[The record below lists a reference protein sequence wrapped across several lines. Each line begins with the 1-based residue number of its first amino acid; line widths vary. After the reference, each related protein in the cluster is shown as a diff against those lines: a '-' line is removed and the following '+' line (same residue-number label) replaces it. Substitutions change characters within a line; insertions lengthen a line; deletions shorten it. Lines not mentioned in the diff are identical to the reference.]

1 MSGYDRGVV
10 VDCLRRH
17 YDLLVRM
24 GYMESSAVEL
34 PPAGGW
40 SDAELR
46 VDALRAMGR
55 SEAVIDLLRHIPY
68 VRENDDADPVEIY
81 TETFPLRYLRSGRWF
96 GGNPGEDLATTP
108 LLDLGFAPFDG
119 PVPADMVSL
128 THADEG
134 TWWLVDTKEGCIYPY
149 GTEFD
154 KNADEVPHE
163 QQWLAVDPV
172 PIRAYFDKIYAQVGN
187 LEVVPAPRSGKW
199 EARVVEEYTEEG
211 QVSCPVH
218 PPPPL
223 HHLATRVRTVKTSHD
238 SNPFR
243 PPQKEIK
250 RLYAQFGWP
259 DAFRREEFRQAVE
272 NTRAAAIEAGLGN
285 DDDDDGDDDDDEDE
299 EMSG

>member
-1 MSGYDRGVV
+1 MSGYDRDVV
-10 VDCLRRH
+10 VDCLKRH
-17 YDLLVRM
+17 YELLVRM
-24 GYMESSAVEL
+24 GYMEPEAVEL

-40 SDAELR
+40 TDAELR

-68 VRENDDADPVEIY
+68 VHENEDADPVEIY
-81 TETFPLRYLRSGRWF
+81 TETFPLRYLRSGQWF

-154 KNADEVPHE
+154 KSADEVPHD
-163 QQWLAVDPV
+163 QQWRAVDPV
-172 PIRAYFDKIYAQVGN
+172 PIQAYFDNIYAQIGN

-211 QVSCPVH
+211 QVSCPSPSSRDH
-218 PPPPL
+218 
-223 HHLATRVRTVKTSHD
+223 VK
-238 SNPFR
+238 PVGIF
-243 PPQKEIK
+243 
-250 RLYAQFGWP
+250 
-259 DAFRREEFRQAVE
+259 
-272 NTRAAAIEAGLGN
+272 
-285 DDDDDGDDDDDEDE
+285 
-299 EMSG
+299 